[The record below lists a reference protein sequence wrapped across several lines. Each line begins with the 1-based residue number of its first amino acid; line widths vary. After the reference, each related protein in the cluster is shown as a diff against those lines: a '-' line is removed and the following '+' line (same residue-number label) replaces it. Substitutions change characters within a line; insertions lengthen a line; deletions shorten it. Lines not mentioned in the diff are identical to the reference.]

1 MAMKKILFIS
11 LIICTLLLTACGR
24 QRITVADP
32 ATVKAYPEI
41 VPVILAWQ
49 GMVEAAVN
57 EDCAGFLGY
66 MRITLKLD
74 ESVCPAVFDYF
85 STVPDVDW
93 ERTDWSTSGG
103 KAKIYK
109 MNGGS
114 ITSFIHNEADDS
126 WRSDEIFWE

>member
-1 MAMKKILFIS
+1 MKKILLIS
-11 LIICTLLLTACGR
+11 LITVLLITACGR
-24 QRITVADP
+24 QPITVADP
-32 ATVKAYPEI
+32 ATVKAYPEL

-49 GMVEAAVN
+49 GMVEAAN
-57 EDCAGFLGY
+57 KQDCAAFLEH

-74 ESVCPAVFDYF
+74 ESVCQAVFDYF
-85 STVPDVDW
+85 TDVPEVDW
-93 ERTDWSTSGG
+93 ERTDWSASRG